1 MEALM
6 RATET
11 IKSIRVRPRL
21 ASINPFRSRQST
33 HAYDLSL
40 GSILQETRLSALRP
54 PSEFFD
60 HTRISR
66 PADLNQATH
75 VRNPAPFSPLASQRS
90 SRMNAR
96 LSFRLNSA
104 YRTTLATSQVRNYS
118 LIVILLAVY
127 ALLTNIQLIFAV
139 LFLVGGFAAIN
150 RFGTDPIQ
158 VGEHTITQKSLYTG
172 LFVIGIPLLWF
183 ASPFGTFF
191 WLVGASS
198 VLILGH
204 ACMIE
209 PGIESEYATVQDSV

>member
-11 IKSIRVRPRL
+11 IKSIRVRPSL
-21 ASINPFRSRQST
+21 PPMNPFCSRRST
-33 HAYDLSL
+33 HALSL
-40 GSILQETRLSALRP
+40 ASLIQETRLSALRP

-75 VRNPAPFSPLASQRS
+75 VRILLPPASRISYNTRYFSG
-90 SRMNAR
+90 
-96 LSFRLNSA
+96 
-104 YRTTLATSQVRNYS
+104 NYG
-118 LIVILLAVY
+118 LVVALLAVY
-127 ALLTNIQLIFAV
+127 AILTNLQLILAV
-139 LFLVGGFAAIN
+139 IFLVGGFAAIN

-183 ASPFGTFF
+183 ASPFSTFF
-191 WLVGASS
+191 WLVGASA